1 MNRCLLL
8 APLMSLCL
16 LGMPLTAQEVTIV
29 EQETSQEAS
38 WGYHLLLDCKGCDI
52 AKITSQENLSTFVKI
67 LVDAIDMKRYGEP
80 ILAHFAEHNPEA
92 AGYSLLQLIETSSIT
107 GHFVDKNGDAYIDI
121 FSCKPFKPE
130 VALKV
135 VEELLGPKQVKMR
148 YLIRQA

>member
-1 MNRCLLL
+1 MGT
-8 APLMSLCL
+8 SL
-16 LGMPLTAQEVTIV
+16 PAQEITVI
-29 EQETSQEAS
+29 EQESTQEAS

-52 AKITSQENLSTFVKI
+52 AKITSHDNLSNFVKI

-135 VEELLGPKQVKMR
+135 VEELLSPKHVKMR